1 MDSLEN
7 FNRNIR
13 GFKNAQGNGSLD
25 NLSL

>member
-25 NLSL
+25 NLW